1 MVGVGLSSRPAVAQ
15 TARPTAEAAPAEPQ
29 SWRAPRAPESNQFAA
44 LELRVGPYIP
54 KIDDPFPSSKP
65 YESVFGTDHRILFGL
80 EVDWQALRIPH
91 VGTLGP
97 GLGWSYTHMTANAI
111 VTGSKPPLESAEETN
126 LAIMPMYG
134 VAVLRVDEF
143 VRNMGIPL
151 VAYGK
156 AGIGYGL
163 WWTGNDLETVRRG
176 HTWGTQFAFGG
187 MFLLDVLD
195 TRAAFEIDNEWG
207 VNNTY
212 LFFEYMMSNLND
224 FKSSNDTSVMRIG
237 SNTWMAGLALEL

>member
-1 MVGVGLSSRPAVAQ
+1 
-15 TARPTAEAAPAEPQ
+15 
-29 SWRAPRAPESNQFAA
+29 
-44 LELRVGPYIP
+44 
-54 KIDDPFPSSKP
+54 
-65 YESVFGTDHRILFGL
+65 
-80 EVDWQALRIPH
+80 
-91 VGTLGP
+91 
-97 GLGWSYTHMTANAI
+97 MTANAM
-111 VTGSKPPLESAEETN
+111 VTGSKPPVPSAEETN
-126 LAIMPMYG
+126 LAVMPMYG

-163 WWTGNDLETVRRG
+163 WWTGNDLDTVRRG
-176 HTWGTQFAFGG
+176 HTWGTQFALGG

-212 LFFEYMMSNLND
+212 VFFEYMMSNLND
-224 FKSSNDTSVMRIG
+224 FKSSSDTSVMRIG